1 MRPRPPHLSPGS
13 RRVRRAFTVLE
24 LVFVVMIMGILAAA
38 VIPAMDNLRT
48 MRAGAARDD
57 LIRMIE
63 VAKGRA
69 VASGKPHGLQI
80 DIAGSTVTLM
90 SLDADGDA
98 IADPDPLTGD
108 TRSINLAAT
117 YREILLAQFVNGDGV
132 SGSGVIWF
140 DFEANPH
147 TRTLAGAFATLND
160 EQARV
165 TLSSG
170 EVVVVHPYSG
180 VVEVQ

>member
-1 MRPRPPHLSPGS
+1 M
-13 RRVRRAFTVLE
+13 LE

-38 VIPAMDNLRT
+38 VIPAMDNVRT

-57 LIRMIE
+57 LVRMIE

-80 DIAGSTVTLM
+80 DIGDSTITLM
-90 SLDADGDA
+90 SLDDDGDV
-98 IADPDPLTGD
+98 IATPDPLTGD
-108 TRSINLAAT
+108 TRSINIATT
-117 YREILLAQFVNGDGV
+117 YRDVLLAQFVNGDGV
-132 SGSGVIWF
+132 SGSGAIWF

-147 TRTLAGAFATLND
+147 TRALNGSFAELN
-160 EQARV
+160 EEEARV

-170 EVVVVHPYSG
+170 EVVVVYPYSG
-180 VVEVQ
+180 AVEVQ